1 MLKMLR
7 ILMVEDSEDDALLVL
22 LQIKRG
28 GYDVEHERV
37 ETAEVMKKALMEKTW
52 DIILSDYKMPRFTGL
67 EAIKIIK
74 TSGIDLPLIIIS
86 GTIGEDIAVE
96 AMKAGAQD
104 YIMKDNLRRLLP
116 AIERELG
123 EAKSRAEKKILE
135 QKQMLAEQEHL
146 ANLYFFESM
155 DKVNRAIL
163 QAHNL
168 EQMMSDVLDVVLAIF
183 NCDRAYLLFPCDP
196 DAAQWNVPMECTKP
210 EFPGAL
216 SLGVGIPME
225 KESAETFRIL
235 LESDSPVKFGQSTG
249 VPLPPNTAKRF
260 NIQSFMAMAFHLKV
274 SKPWQFGIHQC
285 SYARNWTQD
294 EERLFRE
301 IGRRLAD
308 ALTSLLTFRNLQE
321 REARLEEAQRV
332 AHVGYWDR
340 DFENNRVI
348 LSDET
353 LRILGL
359 EPGENIQNTIQLH
372 QLWLNMIHPADRLRV
387 SKTTTEIQQGKLHYN
402 VDYRLVLPTGEVR
415 FVHTEVD
422 LTREISGKLC
432 RWFGMIQD
440 ITERKLSEEALLTAK
455 AKVEENER
463 KINAIANQAT
473 EGISLADNGGNFV
486 FINPAFCK
494 MTGYSE
500 TELLKMSV
508 YDIKS
513 ETQPTSTLVESSIA
527 KSGIPLQVQLR
538 CKDGR
543 EFVAEIISSIV
554 NIDNVDFVL
563 RTIRDITERL
573 RIEESLKKSEERYR
587 LIANNTAD
595 TIASFDFNL
604 RYTYISPSVN
614 NLLGYTPEELMGIG
628 LQKIVSEN
636 SWLSLHQILSDELE
650 WEKHNKIDPKRSRT
664 ITTEQIRKDG
674 RIIWVEGTV
683 SFVRDE
689 NGTPLSILAIS
700 RDITERKKAE
710 MELRK
715 LSRTVVQ
722 SPVSIIIT
730 DIKGTIEYVNPKFC
744 TITGYSSEEAKNQNS
759 RILKSGEQPLECY
772 KNLWDTIL
780 AGRTWEGELHNKK
793 KNGELFWEKVLIT
806 PIMDHGGVI
815 SNFVA
820 IKEDITEKKKMI
832 DELIEAKELAE
843 QSNKLKDAFI
853 ANISHEIRTP
863 LNGLLGMVSIIKQL
877 YAPSIPEED
886 EIYFLSIDKSSKR
899 LIRTV
904 DMILNYSRF
913 QVGEFSMHFKSVD
926 LEVICRNFLEE
937 YQAAAKSNSLFLSF
951 NNSFGKAVISADQFS
966 ITQALSNIIDN
977 AIKYTEEGFVKL
989 ELKRGENDEILL
1001 SVSDSG
1007 IGIDGEYLHHIFEPY
1022 GQEYVGYS
1030 RAYEGVGLGL
1040 ALTKKILDEH
1050 KAVIT
1055 VKSKKG
1061 AGSVFTINF
1070 GENKLIDADEPVQ
1083 MNNKIKE
1090 FEPEKHK
1097 TRLVVIVEDDPINQ
1111 NLIHHF
1117 INHEYNTLITDSH
1130 KGLLD
1135 ILENN
1140 KVDLILMDISLK
1152 GTENGLEIVK
1162 KLKTSP
1168 KYANIPVIAET
1179 AHAFDYDRENAFNAG
1194 CDGYIAKPFSME
1206 EILKKIGEHIK

>member
-1 MLKMLR
+1 
-7 ILMVEDSEDDALLVL
+7 
-22 LQIKRG
+22 
-28 GYDVEHERV
+28 
-37 ETAEVMKKALMEKTW
+37 ME
-52 DIILSDYKMPRFTGL
+52 S
-67 EAIKIIK
+67 
-74 TSGIDLPLIIIS
+74 
-86 GTIGEDIAVE
+86 
-96 AMKAGAQD
+96 
-104 YIMKDNLRRLLP
+104 
-116 AIERELG
+116 
-123 EAKSRAEKKILE
+123 
-135 QKQMLAEQEHL
+135 
-146 ANLYFFESM
+146 
-155 DKVNRAIL
+155 
-163 QAHNL
+163 
-168 EQMMSDVLDVVLAIF
+168 
-183 NCDRAYLLFPCDP
+183 
-196 DAAQWNVPMECTKP
+196 TKP
-210 EFPGAL
+210 EFPGVL

-225 KESAETFRIL
+225 KEGAETFRIL
-235 LESDSPVKFGQSTG
+235 LETDGPVKFGQSTG
-249 VPLPPNTAKRF
+249 LPLPANTAKRF

-274 SKPWQFGIHQC
+274 SQPWQFGVQQC
-285 SYARNWTQD
+285 SYARDWTHD
-294 EERLFRE
+294 EERLFKE

-308 ALTSLLTFRNLQE
+308 ALTSLLTLRNLQE
-321 REARLEEAQRV
+321 KEARLEEAQRV

-359 EPGENIQNTIQLH
+359 EQGENIQNPIQLH
-372 QLWLNMIHPADRLRV
+372 KLWLKMIHPADRLKV
-387 SKTTTEIQQGKLHYN
+387 SETTTEIQQCKLHYN

-422 LTREISGKLC
+422 LTREISGKLS

-440 ITERKLSEEALLTAK
+440 ITERKLSEKALLTAK

-473 EGISLADNGGNFV
+473 EGISLADSEGNFV

-508 YDIKS
+508 CDIKS
-513 ETQPTSTLVESSIA
+513 RIQPAASFAENSIT
-527 KSGIPLQVQLR
+527 KLGMPLQVQLR
-538 CKDGR
+538 CKDGS
-543 EFVAEIISSIV
+543 EFAAEIISSIV
-554 NIDNVDFVL
+554 KIDNVDFVL
-563 RTIRDITERL
+563 RTVRDITERL

-595 TIASFDFNL
+595 TIASFDLNL
-604 RYTYISPSVN
+604 QYTYISPSVRK
-614 NLLGYTPEELMGIG
+614 LLGYTPEELMGIG
-628 LQKIVSEN
+628 LQKIVSEK
-636 SWLSLHQILSDELE
+636 SWLSMQQILSEELE
-650 WEKHNKIDPKRSRT
+650 WEKHNKTDPKRSRI
-664 ITTEQIRKDG
+664 ITTEQICKDG

-700 RDITERKKAE
+700 RDITERKTAE

-730 DIKGTIEYVNPKFC
+730 DIEGTIEYVNPKFC
-744 TITGYSSEEAKNQNS
+744 TITGYSLEEAKNQNS
-759 RILKSGEQPLECY
+759 RILKSGEQPREFY
-772 KNLWDTIL
+772 RNMWDTIL
-780 AGRTWEGELHNKK
+780 AGKTWEGELHNKK

-806 PIMDHGGVI
+806 PIMNQGGVI

-832 DELIEAKELAE
+832 DELIKAKELAE

-877 YAPSIPEED
+877 YASSVPEEE

-926 LEVICRNFLEE
+926 LEVVCKNFLEE
-937 YQAAAKSNSLFLSF
+937 YEAAAKANSLFLSF
-951 NNSFGKAVISADQFS
+951 TNSCGQALVSADQFS
-966 ITQALSNIIDN
+966 ITQAISNIIDN

-989 ELKRGENDEILL
+989 ELKKSENDEILL
-1001 SVSDSG
+1001 IVSDSG
-1007 IGIDGEYLHHIFEPY
+1007 IGIDEEYLNHIFEPY

-1070 GENKLIDADEPVQ
+1070 GENRLIDADETVQ

-1097 TRLVVIVEDDPINQ
+1097 TRVVVIVEDDPINQ

-1117 INHEYNTLITDSH
+1117 INREYNTLITDSH
-1130 KGLLD
+1130 KGLLE

-1140 KVDLILMDISLK
+1140 NVDLILMDISLK

-1162 KLKTSP
+1162 QLKASP

-1179 AHAFDYDRENAFNAG
+1179 AHAFDSDRENAFNAG

-1206 EILKKIGEHIK
+1206 ELLKKIGEHIK

>member
-1 MLKMLR
+1 MVKVLR

-22 LQIKRG
+22 LHIKRG
-28 GYDVEHERV
+28 GYDVEYERV
-37 ETAEVMKKALMEKTW
+37 ETAELLKKTLLEKTW

-67 EAIKIIK
+67 EAIKILK
-74 TSGIDLPLIIIS
+74 KSGIDLPLIIIS

-96 AMKAGAQD
+96 AKKAGAHD

-123 EAKSRAEKKILE
+123 EAKSRAERKRLEEKQKI
-135 QKQMLAEQEHL
+135 AEQQHL
-146 ANLYFFESM
+146 ANLFFFESM

-168 EQMMSDVLDVVLAIF
+168 EQMMSDVLDVVLLIF

-196 DAAQWNVPMECTKP
+196 DAAQWKVPMERTKP

-216 SLGVGIPME
+216 SLGFGIPME
-225 KESAETFRIL
+225 QESSETFRIL
-235 LESDSPVKFGQSTG
+235 LESDSPVKFGQPTG
-249 VPLPPNTAKRF
+249 IPLPVNTAKRF
-260 NIQSFMAMAFHLKV
+260 NIKSFMAMAFHLKV

-285 SYARNWTQD
+285 SYTRIWTQD
-294 EERLFRE
+294 EERLFQE

-308 ALTSLLTFRNLQE
+308 ALTSLLTYRNLQE

-359 EPGENIQNTIQLH
+359 EQGENIQNPIQLH
-372 QLWLNMIHPADRLRV
+372 KLWLKRIHPADRLKV
-387 SKTTTEIQQGKLHYN
+387 SMTTTEIRQGKLHYN

-415 FVHTEVD
+415 FVHTEVN
-422 LTREISGKLC
+422 LSREISGKLY
-432 RWFGMIQD
+432 RWFGMMQD

-473 EGISLADNGGNFV
+473 EGISLADNEGNFV

-513 ETQPTSTLVESSIA
+513 EIQPESTLAESSIA
-527 KSGIPLQVQLR
+527 KLGIPVQVQLR
-538 CKDGR
+538 CKDGN
-543 EFVAEIISSIV
+543 EFVSEIISSIV
-554 NIDNVDFVL
+554 KIDNVDFVL
-563 RTIRDITERL
+563 RTVRDITERL
-573 RIEESLKKSEERYR
+573 RIEESLKESEERYR

-595 TIASFDFNL
+595 TIASFDLNL
-604 RYTYISPSVN
+604 RYTYISPSVSK
-614 NLLGYTPEELMGIG
+614 LLGYTPDELMGIG

-636 SWLSLHQILSDELE
+636 SWLSLQKILSEELE
-650 WEKHNKIDPKRSRT
+650 WEKHNKLDPNRSRI

-689 NGTPLSILAIS
+689 NGIPLSILAIS

-744 TITGYSSEEAKNQNS
+744 SITGYSSEEAKNQNS
-759 RILKSGEQPLECY
+759 RILKSGEQSQEYY

-780 AGRTWEGELHNKK
+780 AGKIWEGELHNKK

-806 PIMDHGGVI
+806 PIMNQGGVI

-820 IKEDITEKKKMI
+820 IKEDITENKKMI
-832 DELIEAKELAE
+832 DELIEAKELA
-843 QSNKLKDAFI
+843 
-853 ANISHEIRTP
+853 
-863 LNGLLGMVSIIKQL
+863 
-877 YAPSIPEED
+877 
-886 EIYFLSIDKSSKR
+886 
-899 LIRTV
+899 
-904 DMILNYSRF
+904 
-913 QVGEFSMHFKSVD
+913 
-926 LEVICRNFLEE
+926 
-937 YQAAAKSNSLFLSF
+937 
-951 NNSFGKAVISADQFS
+951 
-966 ITQALSNIIDN
+966 
-977 AIKYTEEGFVKL
+977 
-989 ELKRGENDEILL
+989 
-1001 SVSDSG
+1001 
-1007 IGIDGEYLHHIFEPY
+1007 
-1022 GQEYVGYS
+1022 
-1030 RAYEGVGLGL
+1030 
-1040 ALTKKILDEH
+1040 
-1050 KAVIT
+1050 
-1055 VKSKKG
+1055 
-1061 AGSVFTINF
+1061 
-1070 GENKLIDADEPVQ
+1070 
-1083 MNNKIKE
+1083 
-1090 FEPEKHK
+1090 
-1097 TRLVVIVEDDPINQ
+1097 
-1111 NLIHHF
+1111 
-1117 INHEYNTLITDSH
+1117 
-1130 KGLLD
+1130 
-1135 ILENN
+1135 
-1140 KVDLILMDISLK
+1140 
-1152 GTENGLEIVK
+1152 
-1162 KLKTSP
+1162 
-1168 KYANIPVIAET
+1168 
-1179 AHAFDYDRENAFNAG
+1179 
-1194 CDGYIAKPFSME
+1194 
-1206 EILKKIGEHIK
+1206 